1 MRASL
6 DLPAVPPEA
15 DDRFRLRDVMV
26 LAGCAAVLLATLLV
40 DPLHGVAAHFENRS
54 LADWPSGRPGAD
66 WFARIDAAVSD
77 RYRGRNALIALQ
89 HAIVVDALGSSPVP
103 NVLLGRDGWLFFRGE
118 DGHALDVH
126 VRGTRPFPDAQVDA
140 LAVELERRRRFLAG
154 QGIGYV
160 VAIVPDKSTIYAE
173 HLPAWMKR
181 MSGPT
186 PLERA
191 MARLALY
198 PDLRV
203 VDLATPLKAGKATEQ
218 VYYRTDS
225 HWNYL
230 GATIAY
236 HAIMNAVREAVGPD
250 KLPSIAPVE
259 RPPYV
264 PGVDVYRGDLA
275 RMVGARTRYAEDD
288 LAPLGKVLAG
298 GAKRCGRR
306 IDDGRDAGFETYVCD
321 RAPPLRGVMLRDS
334 MAIPLI
340 PMMSENFR
348 RIVYVSARRLDPA
361 LVAREHPDVVIEEL
375 VERSLNA
382 PAAFPIPGPPL
393 ATAAAAGPA
402 RP

>member
-1 MRASL
+1 MAGNL

-15 DDRFRLRDVMV
+15 SDRFRLRDVAL
-26 LAGCAAVLLATLLV
+26 LAGCAAVLLGTLLL
-40 DPLHGVAAHFENRS
+40 DPLHGVAAHFENRA
-54 LADWPSGRPGAD
+54 LAEWPSGRPGLD
-66 WFARIDAAVSD
+66 WLARIDAAVSD

-89 HAIVVDALGSSPVP
+89 HAIVVDGLASSPVP

-140 LAVELERRRRFLAG
+140 LAVELERRRRFLAAH
-154 QGIGYV
+154 GIAYV

-173 HLPAWMKR
+173 HLPAWVTR
-181 MSGPT
+181 MPGPT

-191 MARLALY
+191 MARLSRY
-198 PDLRV
+198 PELRV
-203 VDLATPLKAGKATEQ
+203 VDLATRLRAGKAREQ

-236 HAIMNAVREAVGPD
+236 GAIMSAVRDAVGPD
-250 KLPSIAPVE
+250 RLPSIAPVE
-259 RPPYV
+259 RPPFV
-264 PGVDVYRGDLA
+264 PGVDRYRGDLA
-275 RMVGARTRYAEDD
+275 RMLGGRARYEEDD
-288 LAPLGKVLAG
+288 VAPLGKVLAS
-298 GAKRCGRR
+298 AASRCGRR

-321 RAPPLRGVMLRDS
+321 RAPPLRAVMLRDS

-340 PMMSENFR
+340 PMISENFR

-361 LVAREHPDVVIEEL
+361 LIEREHPDVVIEEM
-375 VERSLNA
+375 VERSINA

-393 ATAAAAGPA
+393 AAPTVAPPA